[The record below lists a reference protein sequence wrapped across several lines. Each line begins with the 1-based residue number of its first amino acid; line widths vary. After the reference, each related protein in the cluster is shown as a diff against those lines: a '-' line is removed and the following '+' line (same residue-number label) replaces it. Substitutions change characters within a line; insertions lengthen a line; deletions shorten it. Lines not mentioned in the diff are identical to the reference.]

1 MGIIVSYNIILDDN
15 IFKEVEKNINTKIS
29 IEDIIN
35 QYSDNIESFTSYV
48 KTWDPLYFLLHKLSS
63 NKVFLKLRE
72 NHQSVKTN
80 EYTKIFSK
88 EEVHELFQELQ
99 NIPTE
104 TLYAVLDNESL
115 KQNISKQDGYR
126 MDDIFNIECVK
137 IEFNE
142 LKNAVNQ
149 AYTLNSKLIQILF
162 P

>member
-1 MGIIVSYNIILDDN
+1 MGIIVSYSIILDDN

-29 IEDIIN
+29 IEDTIN
-35 QYSDNIESFTSYV
+35 QYSDNKESFTSYV
-48 KTWDPLYFLLHKLSS
+48 KAWDPLYFLLYKLSS
-63 NKVFLKLRE
+63 NKAFLKLRE
-72 NHQSVKTN
+72 NHQSAETN

-115 KQNISKQDGYR
+115 KQNISKQDGYH
-126 MDDIFNIECVK
+126 MDDIFNIEFIE

-142 LKNAVNQ
+142 LKNAVNK